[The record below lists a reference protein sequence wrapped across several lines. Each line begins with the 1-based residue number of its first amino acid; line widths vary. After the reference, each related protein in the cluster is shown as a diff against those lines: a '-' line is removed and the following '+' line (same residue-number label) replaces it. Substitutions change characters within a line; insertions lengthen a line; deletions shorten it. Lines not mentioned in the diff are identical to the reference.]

1 MDRPD
6 EPRTHDIYEQLPA
19 YPLPP
24 VIPLPDLRQMNLWG
38 RIGLRNNPLSRAIVQ
53 AGVSASGLRRWAA
66 TLPPESLADLL
77 RRYNLRLPGLYAPTL
92 SATGALA
99 DDPRP
104 LTPAQRAASL
114 VFGAYNLR
122 QALYSGELEPDRLRG
137 EALEMGQYPNLFSTS
152 LLVEG
157 RMPRLFKSV
166 FEPQITVLLGGRF
179 YTLHLGDP
187 PGESWVEELA
197 AALERLAQA
206 NLPLSP
212 EARAL
217 GTLTAAAHPTQLRA
231 FNLLAA
237 NPRNAANLR
246 RMRRSFMT
254 LCLDLQA
261 DPASPAE
268 AARLAHSA
276 NFAEAARL
284 AHSANFANRW
294 FHSSLQL
301 VVFGNAAAAAILS
314 FTAYLDGNTMMRGM
328 AEIQQRAAAYPFQ
341 NEYQP
346 SGQDFQVAALEWE
359 LDERALPARLYQRAQ
374 QESQAC
380 LDSQPCTFELE
391 GYGREFFERLKL
403 NPVPAFVTALQSALN
418 QLTGRRLAIHQFASL
433 SRYRCMDVTPV
444 KISTP
449 ALQELAQ
456 VLNGSQP
463 GRASEL
469 IGPAIESQ
477 LSELHN
483 ARQSLPLE
491 MLLALFARSRQGAA
505 RLRARL
511 SLIVCG
517 LLLLLLGQLRLDQ
530 RREALIS
537 HPEIYPQVPVIG
549 RPGVRLPYLK
559 AFGLHYQIWPER
571 SVLTFM
577 PGLRWPQSNQAV
589 VAALKQALD
598 KLPASGK

>member
-6 EPRTHDIYEQLPA
+6 EPRTSDIYEQLPA

-24 VIPLPDLRQMNLWG
+24 VIPLPDLRQMRLWG
-38 RIGLRNNPLSRAIVQ
+38 RIGLRDNPLSRAIVQ

-77 RRYNLRLPGLYAPTL
+77 RRYNLRLPGLFAPTL

-104 LTPAQRAASL
+104 LSPAQRAASL

-166 FEPQITVLLGGRF
+166 FEPQITVLVGGRF

-187 PGESWVEELA
+187 PAESWVEALA
-197 AALERLAQA
+197 AALEGL
-206 NLPLSP
+206 
-212 EARAL
+212 ARANPDLPPEERKL
-217 GTLTAAAHPTQLRA
+217 GLLTAAAHPTQIRA
-231 FNLLAA
+231 FNLLSA
-237 NPRNAANLR
+237 NPHNAANLR
-246 RMRRSFMT
+246 RMRRSFLT
-254 LCLDLQA
+254 LCLDLETA
-261 DPASPAE
+261 PATAAE
-268 AARLAHSA
+268 AARQAHST
-276 NFAEAARL
+276 NY
-284 AHSANFANRW
+284 ANRW

-341 NEYQP
+341 GDYQP
-346 SGQDFQVAALEWE
+346 TEQDFQVATLEWE
-359 LDERALPARLYQRAQ
+359 LGEQALPARLYQRAQ
-374 QESQAC
+374 QESQSC
-380 LDSQPCTFELE
+380 LDNQECTFSLE
-391 GYGREFFERLKL
+391 GYGREHFERLKL
-403 NPVPAFVTALQSALN
+403 NPVPTFVAALQSAIN
-418 QLTGRRLAIHQFASL
+418 QVAGRPLAIHQFASL

-449 ALQELAQ
+449 PLQELAQ
-456 VLNGSQP
+456 VLIGSQP

-511 SLIVCG
+511 SLLVCG
-517 LLLLLLGQLRLDQ
+517 VLLLLLGQLRLDQ
-530 RREALIS
+530 RREVLIS

-577 PGLRWPQSNQAV
+577 PGLRWPHSNQAV
-589 VAALKQALD
+589 VSALKQALE

>member
-6 EPRTHDIYEQLPA
+6 ELRTSDIYEQLPA

-24 VIPLPDLRQMNLWG
+24 VIPLPDLGQMRLWG
-38 RIGLRNNPLSRAIVQ
+38 RIGLRDNPLSRAIVQ
-53 AGVSASGLRRWAA
+53 TGVSASGLRHWAA
-66 TLPPESLADLL
+66 TLEPERLADLL
-77 RRYNLRLPGLYAPTL
+77 RQYNLRLPGLYAPTL

-99 DDPRP
+99 DDPRS
-104 LTPAQRAASL
+104 LNAYQRAASL

-187 PGESWVEELA
+187 LAENWVEALA
-197 AALERLAQA
+197 ASLEELTQA
-206 NLPLSP
+206 NPPLPP
-212 EARAL
+212 ETRSL
-217 GTLTAAAHPTQLRA
+217 GLLTAANHPTQIRG
-231 FNLLAA
+231 FKLLAA

-246 RMRRSFMT
+246 RMRRSFIT
-254 LCLDLQA
+254 LCLDPETA
-261 DPASPAE
+261 PASPAE
-268 AARLAHSA
+268 AARMAHAS
-276 NFAEAARL
+276 NF
-284 AHSANFANRW
+284 SNRW

-301 VVFGNAAAAAILS
+301 VVFGNAAAAVILS

-328 AEIQQRAAAYPFQ
+328 AEIQQRAAAFPFQ
-341 NEYQP
+341 SDFQP
-346 SGQDFQVAALEWE
+346 GDQDFQVAALEWE

-380 LDSQPCTFELE
+380 LDSQECTFELE

-403 NPVPAFVTALQSALN
+403 NPVPAFVTALQSTVN
-418 QLTGRRLAIHQFASL
+418 QLANRPLAIHQFASL

-444 KISTP
+444 KISTSP
-449 ALQELAQ
+449 LQELAQ
-456 VLNGSQP
+456 VLIGSQP

-483 ARQSLPLE
+483 ARQTLPLE

-517 LLLLLLGQLRLDQ
+517 VLLLLLGQLRLDQ
-530 RREALIS
+530 RREVLIS

-577 PGLRWPQSNQAV
+577 PGLRWPHANQAV

-598 KLPASGK
+598 KLPANKK

>member
-6 EPRTHDIYEQLPA
+6 EPRTSDLYEQLPA

-24 VIPLPDLRQMNLWG
+24 VIPLPDLRQKRLWE
-38 RIGLRNNPLSRAIVQ
+38 RIGLRDNPLSRAIVQ
-53 AGVSASGLRRWAA
+53 AGVSSSGLRRWAT
-66 TLPPESLADLL
+66 TLEPERLADLL
-77 RRYNLRLPGLYAPTL
+77 RQYNLRLPGLFAPTL

-99 DDPRP
+99 DDPRS
-104 LTPAQRAASL
+104 LSAYQRAASL

-137 EALEMGQYPNLFSTS
+137 EALEMGQYPNLFSTC
-152 LLVEG
+152 LLVQG

-166 FEPQITVLLGGRF
+166 FEPQITVLIGGRF

-187 PGESWVEELA
+187 PAESWVEALG
-197 AALERLAQA
+197 AALQDLARA
-206 NLPLSP
+206 NPPLPP
-212 EARAL
+212 EAHPL
-217 GTLTAAAHPTQLRA
+217 GVLTAAAHPTQIRA

-237 NPRNAANLR
+237 NPQNAASLR
-246 RMRRSFMT
+246 RMRRSFLT
-254 LCLDLQA
+254 LCLDLESA
-261 DPASPAE
+261 PATPAE

-276 NFAEAARL
+276 N
-284 AHSANFANRW
+284 SANRW

-328 AEIQQRAAAYPFQ
+328 AEIQQRAAAYPFPAK
-341 NEYQP
+341 NEAQR
-346 SGQDFQVAALEWE
+346 SDFLVKELEWE
-359 LDERALPARLYQRAQ
+359 LDERALPARLYQRALR
-374 QESQAC
+374 ESQAC
-380 LDSQPCTFELE
+380 LDSQECSFELE

-418 QLTGRRLAIHQFASL
+418 QLAGRPLAIYQFASL
-433 SRYRCMDVTPV
+433 SRYRCMDVNPV

-456 VLNGSQP
+456 VLNGSRP

-469 IGPAIESQ
+469 IGRAIESQ
-477 LSELHN
+477 LSELHA

-491 MLLALFARSRQGAA
+491 MLLALFARTRQGAA
-505 RLRARL
+505 RLRALL

-530 RREALIS
+530 RREVLIS

-577 PGLRWPQSNQAV
+577 PGLRWPHANQAV

-598 KLPASGK
+598 KLPADGK